1 MPEVSVCMPCYNAER
16 HIKECIDS
24 VLSQTFSDFEF
35 VIVDDGSTDKT
46 VNFIKSYSD
55 KRIRLIQNEHDFIRS
70 SNTTIGLAEGKY
82 IALMDSDDIMMPDR
96 LLIQYN
102 YLEHHPHIDLIGGGF
117 ERFGSMRGFYNPPV
131 NAGCITME
139 EMLETNLIANPA
151 AMFRKTALDKIPVPY
166 EEKYKYA
173 QDYKLWMTM
182 LAHGL
187 LLDNIPDILLKYR
200 VSHKQI
206 SVINRGLMKK
216 RVDLIKKEYDKTLYH
231 HTVPE

>member
-1 MPEVSVCMPCYNAER
+1 MPCYNADK
-16 HIKECIDS
+16 HIEECIDS
-24 VLSQTFSDFEF
+24 VLNQTFSDFEF
-35 VIVDDGSTDKT
+35 IIVDDGSTDRT
-46 VNFIKSYSD
+46 VEIIKSYSD
-55 KRIRLIQNEHDFIRS
+55 NRIRLIENEHDFIQS
-70 SNTTIGLAEGKY
+70 SNLSIQLSEGKY

-117 ERFGSMRGFYNPPV
+117 ERFGNMRGVYQPPV
-131 NAGCITME
+131 NAECITME
-139 EMLETNLIANPA
+139 EMMENNMIANPT
-151 AMFRKTALDKIPVPY
+151 AMIRQSAFAKIPVIY

-187 LLDNIPDILLKYR
+187 LLDNLPDILIKYR

-206 SVINRGLMKK
+206 SVVNRTLMKK
-216 RVDLIKKEYDKTLYH
+216 RVDLIKKEYDKPHYH
-231 HTVPE
+231 HTVSE